1 MKTILIFSTLCLALA
16 ITLRAS
22 TQKKITLKQTLE
34 QQIAS
39 YVLYPEVLQQ
49 IENED
54 FVLITFRVDSELRL
68 ADLRVSG
75 GDNKTLNATLIKQ
88 LMGKKVF
95 MTEPNS
101 NENQEYQARVRFRL
115 I

>member
-1 MKTILIFSTLCLALA
+1 MKTALIFSTLCLALA

-22 TQKKITLKQTLE
+22 SHKKITLKQTLE

-49 IENED
+49 IDNED
-54 FVLITFRVDSELRL
+54 FVVIKFRVDGEQRL
-68 ADLRVSG
+68 ADLRISG

-95 MTEPNS
+95 LTEPNS
-101 NENQEYQARVRFRL
+101 NENQEYLAKVRFRL

>member
-1 MKTILIFSTLCLALA
+1 MKTVLIISTLCLALA

-22 TQKKITLKQTLE
+22 SQKKITLKQTLE

-49 IENED
+49 LDSED
-54 FVLITFRVDSELRL
+54 FVIIKFRVDSEQRL
-68 ADLRVSG
+68 ADLRISD
-75 GDNKTLNATLIKQ
+75 GDNKSLNATLIKQ

-95 MTEPNS
+95 LTEPNA
-101 NENQEYQARVRFRL
+101 NEHQEYLAKVRFRL

>member
-1 MKTILIFSTLCLALA
+1 MKTVLIISTLCLALA

-22 TQKKITLKQTLE
+22 SQKKITLKQTLE

-49 IENED
+49 LDNED
-54 FVLITFRVDSELRL
+54 FVVIKFRVDGEQRL
-68 ADLRVSG
+68 ADLRISD
-75 GDNKTLNATLIKQ
+75 GDNKSLNATLIKQ

-95 MTEPNS
+95 LTEPNA
-101 NENQEYQARVRFRL
+101 NENQEYQAKVRFRL

>member
-1 MKTILIFSTLCLALA
+1 MKTVLIFSTLCLSLA

-22 TQKKITLKQTLE
+22 SHKKITLKQTLE

-39 YVLYPEVLQQ
+39 YALYPEIIQQ

-54 FVLITFRVDSELRL
+54 FVVIKFRVDAQQRL
-68 ADLRVSG
+68 SDIRISD
-75 GDNKTLNATLIKQ
+75 GDNKSLNATIVKQ

-95 MTEPNS
+95 LTEPNF
-101 NENQEYQARVRFRL
+101 NENQEYQAKVRFRL
-115 I
+115 L

>member
-1 MKTILIFSTLCLALA
+1 MKTILIISTLCLALA

-22 TQKKITLKQTLE
+22 GQKKITLKQTLE

-39 YVLYPEVLQQ
+39 YVLYPEILQQ
-49 IENED
+49 LDNED
-54 FVLITFRVDSELRL
+54 FVVIKFRVDGEQRL
-68 ADLRVSG
+68 ADLRISS
-75 GDNKTLNATLIKQ
+75 GDNKSLNATLNKQ

-95 MTEPNS
+95 LTEPNS
-101 NENQEYQARVRFRL
+101 NENQEYLAKVRIRL